1 MDDRNTYFFNL
12 GDCVVHKNAVA
23 TILPLKGKE
32 QYGN

>member
-1 MDDRNTYFFNL
+1 MNDRNTYFFNL
-12 GDCVVHKNAVA
+12 VGCVVHKNAVA